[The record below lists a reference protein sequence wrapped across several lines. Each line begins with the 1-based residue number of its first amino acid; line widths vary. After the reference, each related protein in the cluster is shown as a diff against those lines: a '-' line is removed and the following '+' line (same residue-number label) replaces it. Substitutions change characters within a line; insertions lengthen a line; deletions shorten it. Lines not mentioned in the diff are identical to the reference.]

1 MCPYSIV
8 FVLARLLL
16 YFFDVIDINSYFSRK
31 ILYLYYSFTFVSV
44 YD

>member
-1 MCPYSIV
+1 MCPHPIV

-16 YFFDVIDINSYFSRK
+16 YFFDVIGISLYFFR
-31 ILYLYYSFTFVSV
+31 IVLYLYYSFTFVSV

>member
-1 MCPYSIV
+1 MCPHSIV

-16 YFFDVIDINSYFSRK
+16 YFFDVIDISSYFFRLV
-31 ILYLYYSFTFVSV
+31 LYLYYSFTFVSV